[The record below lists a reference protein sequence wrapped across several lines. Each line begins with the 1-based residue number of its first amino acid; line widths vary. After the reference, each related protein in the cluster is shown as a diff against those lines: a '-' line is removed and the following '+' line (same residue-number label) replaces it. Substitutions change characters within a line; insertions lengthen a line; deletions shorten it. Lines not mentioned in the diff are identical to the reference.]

1 MYLRQWERLHN
12 NGAQLTS
19 VTNRCWPATEEKRRW
34 GEILLNCYEAN
45 TNTNTKKEEYCWAG
59 RIIKY
64 LFGCFGCR
72 PCRSSIWLLVECISG
87 LPGLKMTEEQQWDGG
102 RTKNG
107 ESWPMASGWL
117 NARYSAPSFRLF
129 ADPRLTA
136 APGWWFIG
144 YLSGALL
151 GFLLKGFWPCA
162 SMIVT
167 QWQYFL
173 LHPFNNSDQHNPLAG
188 NLLGPLSMHVNLYFF
203 GPFAL
208 VSFNR
213 SSLHYDP
220 PLMICGRLLFEF
232 SLSPTL

>member
-34 GEILLNCYEAN
+34 GEILLNCYEANTN

-144 YLSGALL
+144 LVLCWDFYSKDSDHVPRWLWPSGNISCSTLL
-151 GFLLKGFWPCA
+151 
-162 SMIVT
+162 ITVT
-167 QWQYFL
+167 NTTHWL
-173 LHPFNNSDQHNPLAG
+173 ETSLVP
-188 NLLGPLSMHVNLYFF
+188 MHVNLYVF

-208 VSFNR
+208 VGFNR

-220 PLMICGRLLFEF
+220 PLMICGRLLF
-232 SLSPTL
+232 